1 MFKLGCMCPVD
12 FNMIE
17 GGFNRSGI
25 YPFNRNVITPAELQ
39 CFVADGIC
47 QANANNFRASCENEI
62 YLTLTLKRTEL
73 CQLIPCLHYYFIT
86 SWLNFFLSSSNVSLD
101 DFEHS
106 CKHSETFK
114 ITNPIAKL
122 QAERAT
128 WIIYWKIFSKS
139 LKKHYT
145 LSYLKVCCVKKDST
159 SKIKEKKEVPEI
171 WSHKNWAINF

>member
-1 MFKLGCMCPVD
+1 MCPVD

-17 GGFNRSGI
+17 GGFNWSGI

-47 QANANNFRASCENEI
+47 QANAINFRASCENEI

-86 SWLNFFLSSSNVSLD
+86 SWLNFFLSSSTVSLD

-128 WIIYWKIFSKS
+128 WIIYWKNFSKS
-139 LKKHYT
+139 LKKT
-145 LSYLKVCCVKKDST
+145 LYIILFESMLCQKRFDKQNKRKKGSSWNLIT
-159 SKIKEKKEVPEI
+159 
-171 WSHKNWAINF
+171 